1 MKIAVIEDEKSH
13 RDLLM
18 SYLASWGEKQGKPME
33 LSSFGSAESFWFAY
47 EERSDFDILFLDIQM
62 AGMDGMELA
71 RKVRERDKDMVIVFA
86 TGVTDYLEEGYEVE
100 ALYYLV
106 KPLSAEKVEKCM
118 EKAASRRRS
127 ERFVTLQTAEG
138 TIKLS
143 QESVNYVEARGRGC
157 CVGRVGEP
165 GELAVRENL
174 SELEQ
179 MLDDGE
185 FMKCH
190 RSYLCRVG
198 NIHHI
203 GKEDV
208 FFDDGSSIP
217 VSRRLYRQVNQRF
230 ISYFRREKDVISSYS
245 QE

>member
-13 RDLLM
+13 RDLLI
-18 SYLASWGEKQGKPME
+18 SYLAGWGEKQGKPME
-33 LSSFGSAESFWFAY
+33 LCPFGSAESFWFAY
-47 EERSDFDILFLDIQM
+47 EEQSDFDILFLDIQM

-71 RKVRERDKDMVIVFA
+71 RKVRERDKDAVIVFA
-86 TGVTDYLEEGYEVE
+86 TGVADYLEEGYEVE
-100 ALYYLV
+100 ALYYLL

-118 EKAASRRRS
+118 EKAVSRRRR

-157 CVGRVGEP
+157 CVGRVGEA
-165 GELAVRENL
+165 GELAVRESL
-174 SELEQ
+174 SELER
-179 MLDDGE
+179 MLDGGE

-230 ISYFRREKDVISSYS
+230 ISYFRSKKDVISSYG